1 MNYIKTP
8 VKGMRDFLPKEMAL
22 REYVLKIMKETYE
35 NFGFEMVGTPSV
47 EHIENLTSNQGG
59 ENEKLIFKILKRGEK
74 LENSDKNNLDSLVD
88 SGLRYDLTVPLAR
101 LYANNMQ
108 NLSFPFRAFQTGY
121 SYRAERPQKGRYREL
136 MQCDLDIIGEKT
148 NLAEIDLITA
158 VITFLKKLEFT
169 DFKIKINDRRILKAL
184 INYADIPLP
193 LIDKVLII
201 LDKVDKIGLDKVKEE
216 LESLDINESSVTKY
230 LAKVSNLKSDVRVF
244 CEDLPILDEVI
255 TNLEEI
261 ITAVNNN
268 TEAQIIFDPTLV
280 RGMGYYTGPIFEIE
294 ALGLESAIGGG
305 GRYDNMIGNYL
316 KESIPACGFSVGF
329 ERLVLLLEER
339 GFKIPNEKAKYCY
352 LIDKDISEEAKQRIL
367 KTANQKRLENNIV
380 KVLYKSKNF
389 KFQKN
394 TLENDGYQIFYE

>member
-8 VKGMRDFLPKEMAL
+8 TKGMRDFLPKEMEL
-22 REYVLKIMKETYE
+22 REYVLKVMKETYE
-35 NFGFEMVGTPSV
+35 NFGFEMIGTPTV

-101 LYANNMQ
+101 LYSNNMQ
-108 NLSFPFRAFQTGY
+108 NLAFPFRAFQTGY

-158 VITFLKKLEFT
+158 VITFLQKLDFKG
-169 DFKIKINDRRILKAL
+169 FKIKINDRRILKAL
-184 INYADIPLP
+184 ILYADIPVD
-193 LIDKVLII
+193 IMDKVLII
-201 LDKVDKIGLDKVKEE
+201 LDKLDKIGIDNVKEE
-216 LESLDINESSVTKY
+216 LIELNINEDKVLKY
-230 LAKVSNLKSDVRVF
+230 LDKVNKLNNNLKL
-244 CEDLPILDEVI
+244 CKDLPLEEEII

-261 ITAVNNN
+261 IDCVLDNVKA
-268 TEAQIIFDPTLV
+268 EIIFDPTLV

-294 ALGLESAIGGG
+294 AEGLESAIGGG

-316 KESIPACGFSVGF
+316 KDSIPACGFSVGF

-339 GFKIPNEKAKYCY
+339 GFKVPNIKEKYCY
-352 LIDKDISEEAKQRIL
+352 LIDKNMSKEEKQNIIKL
-367 KTANQKRLENNIV
+367 ANEKRQDNKIV
-380 KVLYKSKNF
+380 KIVMKSKNF
-389 KFQKN
+389 KFQKES
-394 TLENDGYQIFYE
+394 LEKEGYEIII

>member
-8 VKGMRDFLPKEMAL
+8 TKGMRDFLPKEMEL
-22 REYVLKIMKETYE
+22 REYVLKVMKETYE
-35 NFGFEMVGTPSV
+35 NFGFEMIGTPTV

-101 LYANNMQ
+101 LYSNNMQ
-108 NLSFPFRAFQTGY
+108 NLAFPFRAFQTGY

-158 VITFLKKLEFT
+158 VITFLQKLDFKG
-169 DFKIKINDRRILKAL
+169 FKIKINDRRILKAL
-184 INYADIPLP
+184 ILYADIPVD
-193 LIDKVLII
+193 IMDKVLII
-201 LDKVDKIGLDKVKEE
+201 LDKLDKIGIDNVKEE
-216 LESLDINESSVTKY
+216 LIELNINEDKVLKY
-230 LAKVSNLKSDVRVF
+230 LDKVNKLNNNLKL
-244 CEDLPILDEVI
+244 CKDLPLEEEII

-261 ITAVNNN
+261 IDCVLDNVKA
-268 TEAQIIFDPTLV
+268 EIIFDPTLV

-294 ALGLESAIGGG
+294 AEGLESAIGGG

-316 KESIPACGFSVGF
+316 KDSIPACGFSVGF

-339 GFKIPNEKAKYCY
+339 GFKVPSDKEKYCY
-352 LIDKDISEEAKQRIL
+352 LIDKNMNKEEKQNIIKL
-367 KTANQKRLENNIV
+367 ANEKRQDNKIV
-380 KVLYKSKNF
+380 KIVMKSKNF
-389 KFQKN
+389 KFQKES
-394 TLENDGYQIFYE
+394 LEKEGYEIII